1 MIMPNLDGVVAVS
14 QATLQTGQELCKLSL
29 PFTVSPRRVEP
40 DEVKP
45 AVVPDLIRREL
56 GTPTKAPVLLSIGS
70 LTPEKR
76 IDRLIETF
84 EMVHGHAPDVYLWI
98 IGDGPLRRQLE
109 QQTQSR
115 GIASNVRF

>member
-1 MIMPNLDGVVAVS
+1 MIMPHLEGGVAER
-14 QATLQTGQELCKLSL
+14 QATLQAVEECYKLSVPL
-29 PFTVSPRRVEP
+29 TVIPRGVEP

-56 GTPTKAPVLLSIGS
+56 GTPPKAPVLLSIGS

-98 IGDGPLRRQLE
+98 IGD
-109 QQTQSR
+109 
-115 GIASNVRF
+115 